1 MSKWIKK
8 LFHRCKMKTVDVPHS
23 NRKGEIWIQE
33 CVCGKQQEVMFNH
46 NGDCVSIKPKQ
57 R

>member
-8 LFHRCKMKTVDVPHS
+8 LFHRCKMKTVDMPHS

-33 CVCGKQQEVMFNH
+33 CVCGKQQEVMFNR